1 MSTEVRTWPV
11 GDRTVT
17 LRVSVSRAG
26 VLGQATI
33 SWSPDKPAKLSAAE
47 WIEFRLGRRQALAEL
62 ALRYGREPE
71 LVKEAA
77 A

>member
-1 MSTEVRTWPV
+1 MATETRTWPV

-17 LRVSVSRAG
+17 LRVSVSKSG
-26 VLGQATI
+26 VLGQATL
-33 SWSPDKPAKLSAAE
+33 SWSPDKPAKLTGAE

-71 LVKEAA
+71 LVREATT
-77 A
+77 